1 MRIISLIACCL
12 LTILTPARALETEQ
26 SDTARFDAILEDH
39 WARAQEE
46 KVFFRTD
53 PDAFRPDGVLPDFS
67 ATGRARRQAF
77 NDEII
82 TRLAAV
88 NPDKLSPEARI
99 SYQIFAYERETEAM
113 HHQMPD
119 HYFPVTSLFG
129 YHTYF
134 SNAPYNMA
142 FDSREDYDRYLIS
155 LADFTRYNETHLD
168 LLREAAS
175 KGITQY
181 CGSLDGVLPSITALI
196 TAEPENSDLY
206 APFRTFPAQFTAREK
221 KLLRKQ
227 GRKLIREAII
237 PGYRALETVFRETYL
252 PACRQNP
259 AVTSIPGGEAYYD
272 YLLTYFTTTDMSPQT
287 IHALG
292 LSEVARI
299 RTEMDAIIKA
309 VEFDGDFAAF
319 LTFLRTDPQFY
330 APTEQALLDRVA
342 YITKT
347 MDGKMPRLF
356 GRLARNTY
364 ELRATKGRGAYYVA
378 AADDRTPGTY
388 FIATGNL
395 PAQPLYNLEALSLHE
410 AVPGHHHQS
419 AIARELDVPE
429 FRKTVYHA
437 AYGEGWGLYSERLGK
452 EVGFYADPYSDF
464 GRLTYEMWRACRLV
478 VDTGLHAFGWSRQQ
492 AIDYLLANTGLSK
505 DEVVSEVDRYITWPG
520 QATAYKIGELR
531 ILAMRARAEKRL
543 GRAFDRRAFHDVIVG
558 HGSLPIALLDEL
570 VDQWI
575 EGQIPQD

>member
-1 MRIISLIACCL
+1 MRIFTLIIIS
-12 LTILTPARALETEQ
+12 ILTCLPPFVSSPAWADETAAFE
-26 SDTARFDAILEDH
+26 AILSEH
-39 WARAQEE
+39 WARAGEE
-46 KVFFRTD
+46 KIFFRTD
-53 PDAFRPDGVLPDFS
+53 PDTFRPDGPLPDFS
-67 ATGRARRQAF
+67 AAGRTRRQSF
-77 NDEII
+77 NGKILK
-82 TRLAAV
+82 RLSAID
-88 NPDKLSPEARI
+88 PDALSPADRV
-99 SYQIFAYERETEAM
+99 SYRLFVYERETEAA
-113 HHQMPD
+113 HHEMPD
-119 HYFPVTSLFG
+119 HYFPITSLFG

-134 SNAPYNMA
+134 ANAPYNMA
-142 FDSREDYDRYLIS
+142 FDQRNDYERYLVS
-155 LADFTRYNETHLD
+155 LADFTRYNQNHLD
-168 LLREAAS
+168 LLREAAAA
-175 KGITQY
+175 GLTQY
-181 CGSLDGVLPSITALI
+181 CGSLDGVLPSIRALVVD
-196 TAEPENSDLY
+196 TPEESDLY
-206 APFRTFPAQFTAREK
+206 APFATFPDGFTEREQK
-221 KLLRKQ
+221 SLRKR

-237 PGYRALETVFRETYL
+237 PGYRALETVFTQTYL
-252 PACRQNP
+252 PACRQSP
-259 AVTSIPGGEAYYD
+259 AVTSIPGGDAYYA
-272 YLLTYFTTTDMSPQT
+272 YLLRFFTTTDMTPSA

-292 LSEVARI
+292 LGEVARI
-299 RTEMDAIIKA
+299 RTEMEAIINA
-309 VEFDGDFAAF
+309 VEFDGDFDAF

-330 APTEQALLDRVA
+330 ASTEKALLERVA

-364 ELRATKGRGAYYVA
+364 EVRGTKGRGAYYVA

-452 EVGFYADPYSDF
+452 EVGFYTDPYSDF

-492 AIDYLLANTGLSK
+492 AIDYLLANTGLSQ

-531 ILAMRARAEKRL
+531 ILDMRARAEETL
-543 GRAFDRRAFHDVIVG
+543 GRAFDRRAFHDLIVG

-575 EGQIPQD
+575 EDQAQQ

>member
-1 MRIISLIACCL
+1 
-12 LTILTPARALETEQ
+12 
-26 SDTARFDAILEDH
+26 
-39 WARAQEE
+39 
-46 KVFFRTD
+46 
-53 PDAFRPDGVLPDFS
+53 
-67 ATGRARRQAF
+67 
-77 NDEII
+77 
-82 TRLAAV
+82 
-88 NPDKLSPEARI
+88 
-99 SYQIFAYERETEAM
+99 
-113 HHQMPD
+113 
-119 HYFPVTSLFG
+119 
-129 YHTYF
+129 
-134 SNAPYNMA
+134 
-142 FDSREDYDRYLIS
+142 
-155 LADFTRYNETHLD
+155 
-168 LLREAAS
+168 
-175 KGITQY
+175 
-181 CGSLDGVLPSITALI
+181 
-196 TAEPENSDLY
+196 
-206 APFRTFPAQFTAREK
+206 RTFPAQFTAREK